1 MTIQMIAKDLYTLIK
16 QVEHLEN
23 KLENTPIYKKEIIK
37 NKLRIAIAER
47 NQVRRLLDGRK
58 G

>member
-1 MTIQMIAKDLYTLIK
+1 MIAKDLYTLIK